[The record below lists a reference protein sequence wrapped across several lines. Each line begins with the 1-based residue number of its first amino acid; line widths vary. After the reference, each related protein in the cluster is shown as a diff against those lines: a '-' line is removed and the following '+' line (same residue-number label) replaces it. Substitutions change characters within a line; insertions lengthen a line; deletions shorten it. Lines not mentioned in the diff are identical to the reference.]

1 MAVSPID
8 VDRSAAGD
16 HEAFEDTD
24 RELQDVVR
32 SGLQWAPFGG
42 VSS

>member
-8 VDRSAAGD
+8 VDRSTAGD
-16 HEAFEDTD
+16 RESFEDID

-32 SGLQWAPFGG
+32 SGSQWAPFGG
-42 VSS
+42 ASS